1 MTGPVNG
8 APAVK
13 VRNRSALLQDEA
25 PPLNVEAL
33 SALGLSRRESEVLA
47 WVAQGKTN
55 SEIAAALG
63 INLGTVKKHLAALQG
78 RLPGLLQ
85 AYKSLGIITCD
96 IGLKKKTL
104 SHETAQKINELL
116 ERGE

>member
-63 INLGTVKKHLAALQG
+63 INLGTVKKHLVHIFHKLRVETRTAAAALAYRTHFPSPEDG
-78 RLPGLLQ
+78 R
-85 AYKSLGIITCD
+85 
-96 IGLKKKTL
+96 
-104 SHETAQKINELL
+104 
-116 ERGE
+116 